1 MSGLINKVK
10 DALHSHKDNE
20 TTHDTGVHSSTT
32 TGTHTGTHTGAG
44 SHGLA
49 GENRGIDGPASRTD
63 GSHSHNVANK
73 LDPTVDSDR
82 DHSRNLGAN
91 PGRDAHSAAPG
102 SHNTTGT
109 HTTGTGLT
117 GSHGSTGVSGTHGT
131 HTTGTSLTGSHNT
144 STNHGPHDSNAA
156 NKLDPRVDSDRD
168 NRAAGAYGSTG
179 VSGTHGTHTA
189 GTGLGSH
196 GTHTTGTGLT
206 GSHGTTHGTT
216 GLGSHTTSSNAGPH
230 DSNLANKVCIAIY

>member
-131 HTTGTSLTGSHNT
+131 HTTGTSLTGSYNT

-156 NKLDPRVDSDRD
+156 NKVNS
-168 NRAAGAYGSTG
+168 N
-179 VSGTHGTHTA
+179 HH
-189 GTGLGSH
+189 SH
-196 GTHTTGTGLT
+196 
-206 GSHGTTHGTT
+206 
-216 GLGSHTTSSNAGPH
+216 
-230 DSNLANKVCIAIY
+230 